1 MKQVEMVS
9 THIRRQMVTPIKGF
23 FGYIYVQIVEKE
35 IIAKKQ
41 GGGGGVGKKLK
52 KKM

>member
-23 FGYIYVQIVEKE
+23 FWLHLVEKE

-41 GGGGGVGKKLK
+41 GGGGGGWAKREEHTGQ
-52 KKM
+52 

>member
-23 FGYIYVQIVEKE
+23 FWLHLVEKE

-41 GGGGGVGKKLK
+41 GGGGWARREEHTGQ
-52 KKM
+52 